1 MNDGLLLF
9 GKPYKITDRVI
20 VNNPTVEQIFD
31 FGEDKYFSTIS
42 NLVST
47 AWNMRLFLHEEG
59 RDYVQVSDYEVF
71 LSLSRSLTIDDT
83 RLILGDDID
92 LSKLIPVSEN
102 ETNQILLVDS
112 DGQTVFD
119 EQVYLRMAQ
128 FIRKCHHQKRIFR
141 IPGSESTRI
150 AYMEEARRDLMIAE
164 RRKAKRNGSSSILAP
179 LISALCNKSGFKYNY
194 NSVRE
199 LSIYA
204 FMDAVYRLQ
213 VIDQYEYLMSGI
225 YSGMMDI
232 KTNKLKKEL
241 DWMRELD

>member
-31 FGEDKYFSTIS
+31 FGEDKYFSAIS

-47 AWNMRLFLHEEG
+47 AWNMRLFLYEEG
-59 RDYVQVSDYEVF
+59 QDYTKVSDYEVF
-71 LSLSRSLTIDDT
+71 IALSRSLTLDDT
-83 RLILGDDID
+83 RLILGDELD
-92 LSKLIPVSEN
+92 LSELIPVV
-102 ETNQILLVDS
+102 ETETERVLLVDS
-112 DGQTVFD
+112 EGETIFD

-128 FIRKCHHQKRIFR
+128 FIRKCHHMKRIFR
-141 IPGSESTRI
+141 IPGNEATMI
-150 AYMEEARRDLMIAE
+150 AYMEEARRDLKIAE
-164 RRKAKRNGSSSILAP
+164 RQKAKKNGSGSTLAP
-179 LISALCNKSGFKYNY
+179 LISALCNKAGFKYNY
-194 NSVRE
+194 NSVRD

-225 YSGMMDI
+225 YSGMMSV
-232 KTNKLKKEL
+232 KGSNVKKEL
-241 DWMRELD
+241 DWMRELN